1 MQAAASSRGL
11 LSVILLQNPADS
23 YYGAMRM
30 DDPPSDDPWPRT
42 PAPRTRT
49 DREV

>member
-1 MQAAASSRGL
+1 MQAAASSRVL
-11 LSVILLQNPADS
+11 LSVIPLHNPADS
-23 YYGAMRM
+23 YYGAERM

>member
-1 MQAAASSRGL
+1 MQAAASSRV
-11 LSVILLQNPADS
+11 LSSAILLQNPADS
-23 YYGAMRM
+23 YYGATRM

>member
-1 MQAAASSRGL
+1 MQAASDSRIISSG
-11 LSVILLQNPADS
+11 ILLQNTAVS
-23 YYGAMRM
+23 YYGAPRM
-30 DDPPSDDPWPRT
+30 DDPPSDDPWPEP